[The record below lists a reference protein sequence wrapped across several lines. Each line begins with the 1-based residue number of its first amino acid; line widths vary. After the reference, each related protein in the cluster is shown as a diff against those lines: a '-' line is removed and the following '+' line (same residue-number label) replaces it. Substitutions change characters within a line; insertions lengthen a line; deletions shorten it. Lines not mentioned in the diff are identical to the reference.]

1 MHHIEIDRTT
11 GQLALHT
18 ANTSY
23 IMQVREGFLL
33 HLYWGRKTL
42 GDSGYMFRTQ
52 GRAAFSPCMEHCEGF
67 ILDDVPLE
75 YPCWGRGDM
84 RTPALEVINP
94 DGSDLSTCA

>member
-33 HLYWGRKTL
+33 QENSRQFHLYVPHTGAR
-42 GDSGYMFRTQ
+42 
-52 GRAAFSPCMEHCEGF
+52 GF
-67 ILDDVPLE
+67 FAVHGAL
-75 YPCWGRGDM
+75 RGLY
-84 RTPALEVINP
+84 T
-94 DGSDLSTCA
+94 